1 MALIAS
7 ERTIVKRNVPMKSS
21 MKTIFLGTVLGV
33 LFCSSWASSQ
43 QTVPTPSVS
52 VNQQKRLELMKS
64 KNTAAS
70 LTILPIRLAGKPFD
84 RVTEFVGLLLEQ
96 QGLKNI
102 DLGKT
107 AFEPATN
114 ASMEQLA
121 VSVAGFVKQHPIQ
134 TEYAVY
140 AEINGNRQVG
150 LNGLRAVVV
159 DKAGMIVWSDQQTPE
174 DIKRQN
180 VEPEPMGFCVLLS
193 QRLSPQLGLDQ
204 ETAKAAKPGKM
215 AALMDERS
223 GLPPESERA
232 PLPDRQKAMKT
243 LGQKA
248 TLVIFPVR
256 IGGDAVNDASA
267 VDLAKM
273 VNEAGLC
280 KAVVAKQSVLLKAS
294 QADPN
299 ELKTLWGLAR
309 EFRDYVHQNTPETDY
324 VLYADYVFNPQNWE
338 QGFVHFIVC
347 DRKGEW
353 VIVDMQNSHHPD
365 YQSIKPSS
373 QEGCD
378 KLLVKRLTD
387 ILR

>member
-1 MALIAS
+1 
-7 ERTIVKRNVPMKSS
+7 MKSS
-21 MKTIFLGTVLGV
+21 LKTVFLGTLLSV
-33 LFCSSWASSQ
+33 LFCSGWASSQ
-43 QTVPTPSVS
+43 QTVPKPSVP
-52 VNQQKRLELMKS
+52 VDQQKRLELMKS
-64 KNTAAS
+64 RNTEAS

-84 RVTEFVGLLLEQ
+84 RITEFVGLLLEQ

-159 DKAGMIVWSDQQTPE
+159 DKAGMVVWSDQQTPE

-193 QRLSPQLGLDQ
+193 QRLSPQLGLNQ

-223 GLPPESERA
+223 GLPPQNERA
-232 PLPDRQKAMKT
+232 PLPDRQKLMKESK
-243 LGQKA
+243 QKT
-248 TLVIFPVR
+248 TLVIFPARVQ
-256 IGGDAVNDASA
+256 GQQTDPDSA
-267 VDLAKM
+267 ANLAKM
-273 VNEAGLC
+273 INDAGLVN
-280 KAVVAKQSVLLKAS
+280 AVAATQCVLLKAS

-299 ELKTLWGLAR
+299 EQKSLWDLAR
-309 EFRDYVHQNTPETDY
+309 EFRDYAKKNPTDADY

-338 QGFVHFIVC
+338 QGFVHFVVC

-353 VIVDMQNSHHPD
+353 VMVDMQNSHHPD
-365 YQSIKPSS
+365 YQSVGIISR
-373 QEGCD
+373 ERCD
-378 KLLVKRLTD
+378 QLLVKRLAD
-387 ILR
+387 SLK